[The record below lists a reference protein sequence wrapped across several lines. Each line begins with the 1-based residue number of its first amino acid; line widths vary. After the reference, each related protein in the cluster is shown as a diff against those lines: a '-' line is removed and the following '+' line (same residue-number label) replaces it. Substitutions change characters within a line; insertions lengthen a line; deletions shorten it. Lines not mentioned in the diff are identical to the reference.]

1 MEIKIWE
8 IFNRLELLEW
18 WNILA
23 KEKVL
28 WECICWVEKYISY
41 ADVKYWN
48 TKSCWCLAKE
58 SISDIWKS
66 SKTHGMSK
74 TKIYKVFDWVNQRCN
89 NPNKYAYENYW
100 GRGIICEWKKFEE
113 FYEDMKYW
121 YKEWL
126 QLDRIDNN
134 WNYCKENCR
143 WTTPKIN
150 SNNKRTNINIT
161 YNWKTQTLKQ
171 WTEQLG
177 LKYWTT
183 KDRIERQGLTLDQI
197 INL

>member
-1 MEIKIWE
+1 
-8 IFNRLELLEW
+8 
-18 WNILA
+18 
-23 KEKVL
+23 
-28 WECICWVEKYISY
+28 
-41 ADVKYWN
+41 
-48 TKSCWCLAKE
+48 
-58 SISDIWKS
+58 
-66 SKTHGMSK
+66 MSK